1 MRDINTGV
9 NDSDVWNSQKAEWI
23 GSKMKTAVYEKYGPP
38 EVLSIKE
45 VEKPVPKDNEILVK
59 IRATT
64 VAAGDIRMRGFK
76 VQLSFWLP
84 ARLALGV
91 TGPKRKVL
99 GMEASGVVESVG
111 KSIEKF
117 RVGDEVLA
125 ATGFGGG
132 YAEYICLPATDV
144 VGRVVIEIA
153 KKPANL
159 TFEEAAAV
167 PIGAMTALAFLRKA
181 KVKSGQKVLVYGASG
196 SVGTYA
202 VQLAKYYGAE
212 VTGVCSAAN
221 LELVKSLGA
230 DVVIDY
236 AKEDFANNGQ
246 KYDFIFDA
254 VGKISSSKAKGS
266 LAEKGVFL
274 STWGSGDM
282 EPNDLSTLSG
292 LLEAGKLKVVVDRT
306 YPLEQIVEAH
316 RYVEAGHKKGNVV
329 ITVNNSLPA

>member
-1 MRDINTGV
+1 M
-9 NDSDVWNSQKAEWI
+9 
-23 GSKMKTAVYEKYGPP
+23 KMNAAIYEKYGSA
-38 EVLSIKE
+38 EVLHLKDI
-45 VEKPVPKDNEILVK
+45 EKPVPKDNEVLVK
-59 IRATT
+59 VHATT

-76 VQLSFWLP
+76 VPTKFWLP
-84 ARLALGV
+84 MRLALGL
-91 TGPKRKVL
+91 TGPKNKVL
-99 GMEASGVVESVG
+99 GMEVSGVVETIG
-111 KSIEKF
+111 KGVEKF
-117 RVGDEVLA
+117 RIGDEVLA

-144 VGRVVIEIA
+144 VGRVVIEVA

-181 KVKSGQKVLVYGASG
+181 NVKNGKKVLVNGASG

-202 VQLAKYYGAE
+202 VQLAKYYGAQ

-236 AKEDFANNGQ
+236 AKEDFAKNGQ
-246 KYDFIFDA
+246 TYDLVFDA
-254 VGKISSSKAKGS
+254 VGKISRSHAKGS
-266 LAEKGVFL
+266 LTENGVFL
-274 STWGSGDM
+274 STWGDPGAELD
-282 EPNDLSTLSG
+282 DLSMISG
-292 LLEAGKLKVVVDRT
+292 LIEAGKLRAVIDRT

-316 RYVEAGHKKGNVV
+316 RYVETGHKKGNVA
-329 ITVNNSLPA
+329 ITLRHS

>member
-1 MRDINTGV
+1 M
-9 NDSDVWNSQKAEWI
+9 KAAI
-23 GSKMKTAVYEKYGPP
+23 YEKYGSA
-38 EVLSIKE
+38 EVLHLKG
-45 VEKPVPKDNEILVK
+45 VEKPVPKDNELLVK
-59 IRATT
+59 ICATT

-76 VQLSFWLP
+76 VPAKFWLP
-84 ARLALGV
+84 MRLVLGL
-91 TGPKRKVL
+91 TGPKNKVL
-99 GMEASGVVESVG
+99 GMEVSGVVETIG
-111 KSIEKF
+111 KGVAKF

-132 YAEYICLPATDV
+132 YAEYICLPDADV
-144 VGRVVIEIA
+144 VGRVVIEVS

-167 PIGAMTALAFLRKA
+167 PIGGMTALAFLRKA
-181 KVKSGQKVLVYGASG
+181 NVKSGQTVLVYGASG

-202 VQLAKYYGAE
+202 VQLAKYYGAQ

-236 AKEDFANNGQ
+236 AKEDFAKNGQ
-246 KYDFIFDA
+246 KYDLVFDA
-254 VGKISSSKAKGS
+254 VGKISRSHTKGS
-266 LAEKGVFL
+266 LTENGVFL
-274 STWGSGDM
+274 STWGDPGA
-282 EPNDLSTLSG
+282 EPDDLSTLSS
-292 LLEAGKLKVVVDRT
+292 LIEAGKLKAVIDRT

-329 ITVNNSLPA
+329 ITV

>member
-1 MRDINTGV
+1 M
-9 NDSDVWNSQKAEWI
+9 
-23 GSKMKTAVYEKYGPP
+23 KMNAAIYEKYGSA
-38 EVLSIKE
+38 EVLHLKDI
-45 VEKPVPKDNEILVK
+45 EKPVPKDNEVLVK
-59 IRATT
+59 VHATT

-76 VQLSFWLP
+76 VPTKFWLP
-84 ARLALGV
+84 MRLALGL
-91 TGPKRKVL
+91 TGPRNKVL
-99 GMEASGVVESVG
+99 GMEVSGVVEIIG
-111 KSIEKF
+111 KGVEKF
-117 RVGDEVLA
+117 RVGNEVLA

-132 YAEYICLPATDV
+132 YAEYICLPDTDV
-144 VGRVVIEIA
+144 VGNVVIEVA

-181 KVKSGQKVLVYGASG
+181 NVNNGKKVLVYGASG

-236 AKEDFANNGQ
+236 AKEDFTQNGRS
-246 KYDFIFDA
+246 YDLVFDA
-254 VGKISSSKAKGS
+254 VGKISSSHAKRS
-266 LAEKGVFL
+266 LTENGVFL
-274 STWGSGDM
+274 STWGNGDM
-282 EPNDLSTLSG
+282 EPNDLSTLCG
-292 LLEAGKLKVVVDRT
+292 LIEAGKLKVVIDRT

-316 RYVEAGHKKGNVV
+316 RYVETGHKKGNVA
-329 ITVNNSLPA
+329 ITVGHNNKT